1 MRKNNKGF
9 TLAELL
15 IIVAIIAILVSVI
28 AANLYKYIEKSQVM
42 DDIASAEAIR
52 TAVQASFNDAEVN
65 KMVLKTSIAGVGDT
79 DAFLGTPGAEMQ
91 ATTAFLTLDST
102 GNVTTLVSTTVN
114 QYLGTLP
121 EFKLKKSMGTGY
133 GAPAQWHVWI
143 NYADKKNVQ
152 VKVTV
157 RDAAGN
163 DVEVLP
169 EPDSNSLYAKYA
181 K

>member
-65 KMVLKTSIAGVGDT
+65 KVVLKGGIAGAANT
-79 DAFLGTPGAEMQ
+79 DALSGLPGTEFQ
-91 ATTAFLTLDST
+91 ATSAFVSLDST
-102 GNVTTLVSTTVN
+102 TTAVPLVVSTLN
-114 QYLGTLP
+114 GYLGTLP
-121 EFKLKKSMGTGY
+121 DFKLKKPMGTGY
-133 GAPAQWHVWI
+133 GAPAEWHVWVD
-143 NYADKKNVQ
+143 YADKRNVQ
-152 VKVTV
+152 VSVYVK
-157 RDAAGN
+157 DASGN
-163 DVEVLP
+163 DVQILP
-169 EPDSNSLYAKYA
+169 EPDPNSLYAKYA